1 MKLTAL
7 LTALG
12 MLTLTACDKQPSA
25 DPFVPAPKSPAA
37 SSSPEGHL
45 PIKTMNQ
52 LETINAAPKVE
63 QQQQATVVSTIDI
76 PQFTYLEISQ
86 NQQTRWLATGT
97 VLAKK
102 GDVIQFDSGS
112 TIENFKSKTLN
123 RTFPSMSFVN
133 KVTII
138 KGK

>member
-1 MKLTAL
+1 MKHTAL

-25 DPFVPAPKSPAA
+25 DPFVPAQKNPMANSVPA
-37 SSSPEGHL
+37 GHL

-52 LETINAAPKVE
+52 LETINEAPKVE
-63 QQQQATVVSTIDI
+63 QQQKATVVSTIDI

-97 VLAKK
+97 VATKK
-102 GDVIQFDSGS
+102 GDSIEFDSGS
-112 TIENFKSKTLN
+112 TIDNFKSKTLN
-123 RTFPSMSFVN
+123 RTFPNMTFVN
-133 KVTII
+133 KVTVI
-138 KGK
+138 KGN